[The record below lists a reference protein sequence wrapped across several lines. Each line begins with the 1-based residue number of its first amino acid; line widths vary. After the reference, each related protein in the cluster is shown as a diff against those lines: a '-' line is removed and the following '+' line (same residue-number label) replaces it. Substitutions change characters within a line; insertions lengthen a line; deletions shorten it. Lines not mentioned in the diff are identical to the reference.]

1 MSVKKESMSVKKELI
16 CGVDEAGRGP
26 LAGEVVAAAVVL
38 GGNVI
43 DGLRDSKKL
52 SPKQRA
58 KLAVIIRD
66 ECLAFGVG
74 LATVEE
80 IDQFN
85 IRQATMFAMQRAV
98 NDIVVC
104 PDKVLV
110 DGDFTPDFPY
120 PAEALIGGDN
130 ISPEIMA
137 ASILA
142 KTTRDEMMTVL
153 DGKYPQYGFIRHKG
167 YGTPEHLSALKE
179 HGACPAHRK
188 SFAPVKSVMPPGDD
202 GEVKRL

>member
-1 MSVKKESMSVKKELI
+1 MSDKKELI
-16 CGVDEAGRGP
+16 CGVDEVGRGP

-38 GGNVI
+38 GDNVI
-43 DGLRDSKKL
+43 EGLRDSKKL
-52 SPKQRA
+52 SPQRRE

-74 LATVEE
+74 IGTVEE
-80 IDQFN
+80 IDKYN

-98 NDIVVC
+98 HDIVIC

-142 KTTRDEMMTVL
+142 KTVRDEMMTML
-153 DGKYPQYGFIRHKG
+153 DKEHPEYGFIRHKG

-179 HGACPAHRK
+179 HGACPKHRK
-188 SFAPVKSVMPPGDD
+188 SFAPVKNVLPPAKEG
-202 GEVKRL
+202 GV